1 MLSQMATMTFL
12 FSKILSSSSS
22 LLQLPATLILMPIRL
37 LWPAAFNTF
46 SYQNR
51 SLQKNLPYWNLNT
64 IKLPITLL
72 NQQILLR
79 VTLSDLMMISS
90 WPSRGPM
97 QKTQSSTLNKS
108 KAKLI
113 QYQMKPFNFRLT
125 GGHLKSTTMPG
136 KEART
141 QVTTSSDQ

>member
-1 MLSQMATMTFL
+1 
-12 FSKILSSSSS
+12 
-22 LLQLPATLILMPIRL
+22 
-37 LWPAAFNTF
+37 
-46 SYQNR
+46 
-51 SLQKNLPYWNLNT
+51 
-64 IKLPITLL
+64 
-72 NQQILLR
+72 
-79 VTLSDLMMISS
+79 
-90 WPSRGPM
+90 M